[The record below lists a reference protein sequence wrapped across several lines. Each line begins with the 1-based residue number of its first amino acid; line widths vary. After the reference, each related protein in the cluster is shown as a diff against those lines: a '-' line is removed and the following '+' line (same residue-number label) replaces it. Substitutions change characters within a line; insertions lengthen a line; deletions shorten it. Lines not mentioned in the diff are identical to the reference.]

1 MKSTSFTTS
10 WFYRRRKTMDKQEFT
25 QRVLEAETSLYRVAK
40 SIVINEGDCEDAVQ
54 EAILIAYDKISSLK
68 NEQFFKTW
76 LIRIL
81 INECYR
87 LLRKRKG
94 MVSFEEYMADKEY
107 SDNGIDTELRN
118 AVMELP
124 QKIRMVIVL
133 HYIEGYGVDEIGYMM
148 KIPSGTVKSRLYKGR
163 TLLRN
168 MLQDAD
174 I

>member
-1 MKSTSFTTS
+1 
-10 WFYRRRKTMDKQEFT
+10 MDKQEFT

-124 QKIRMVIVL
+124 QK
-133 HYIEGYGVDEIGYMM
+133 
-148 KIPSGTVKSRLYKGR
+148 
-163 TLLRN
+163 
-168 MLQDAD
+168 
-174 I
+174 